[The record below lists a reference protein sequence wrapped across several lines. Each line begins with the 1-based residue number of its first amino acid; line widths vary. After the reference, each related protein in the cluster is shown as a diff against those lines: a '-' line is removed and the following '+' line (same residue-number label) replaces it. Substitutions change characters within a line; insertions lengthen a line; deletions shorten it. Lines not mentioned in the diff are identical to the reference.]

1 MFLMPSPQK
10 TPVSRTPAPRLSVI
24 NPNADRRLSRIALSF
39 GAVVFA
45 LLVLTTFVVPYADY
59 KYHLPMVPKAILNGL
74 SLLVVLV
81 PFYFGIYKLFQA
93 RLEIGRERV
102 QARAWTEAVA
112 ALEPFSAPTQRFLDT
127 SGEAHYLLG
136 QAYAGVGDKVRAEKA
151 RAFVRRKKNSP
162 WAEKLQPGK
171 GPGISRPG
179 AKASANAK
187 VYDTVPDGQEKRPV
201 PPKTK
206 PRRRF

>member
-1 MFLMPSPQK
+1 MPSPQK
-10 TPVSRTPAPRLSVI
+10 TPSPRTYVI
-24 NPNADRRLSRIALSF
+24 NPGADRRLGRIALSY
-39 GAVVFA
+39 GVVVFA
-45 LLVLTTFVVPYADY
+45 LLVLTTFAVPYADY
-59 KYHLPMVPKAILNGL
+59 KYHLPVVPKAILNGL

-102 QARAWTEAVA
+102 QARAWPEAVA
-112 ALEPFSAPTQRFLDT
+112 ALEPFSAPTQRFLDA

-136 QAYAGVGDKVRAEKA
+136 QAYAGAGDKVRAEKA
-151 RAFVRRKKNSP
+151 RAFVRRKKGSP
-162 WAEKLQPGK
+162 WAEKLQPSK
-171 GPGISRPG
+171 GPGLSRT
-179 AKASANAK
+179 ASRANAK
-187 VYDTVPDGQEKRPV
+187 VYDAQEGGQEKRPS

>member
-1 MFLMPSPQK
+1 MPSLPPK
-10 TPVSRTPAPRLSVI
+10 PAPRSFVI
-24 NPNADRRLSRIALSF
+24 NAEADKRLGRIALSF
-39 GAVVFA
+39 GVLVFA
-45 LLVLTTFVVPYADY
+45 LLVLTTFAVPYADY
-59 KYHLPMVPKAILNGL
+59 KYHLPLVPKAILNGL

-102 QARAWTEAVA
+102 QARAWMEAVA
-112 ALEPFSAPTQRFLDT
+112 ALESFSAPMQRFLDP

-136 QAYAGVGDKVRAEKA
+136 QAYAGAGDKVRAEKA
-151 RAFVRRKKNSP
+151 RAFVRRKTGSP

-171 GPGISRPG
+171 GPGISRTT
-179 AKASANAK
+179 AKASAK
-187 VYDTVPDGQEKRPV
+187 VSETTLDGLEKRPA

>member
-1 MFLMPSPQK
+1 M
-10 TPVSRTPAPRLSVI
+10 PAPQNSTTKTSVI
-24 NPNADRRLSRIALSF
+24 NPEADRRLGRIALSF

-45 LLVLTTFVVPYADY
+45 LLILTTFAVPYADTQF
-59 KYHLPMVPKAILNGL
+59 HLPLVPKAILNGL

-81 PFYFGIYKLFQA
+81 PFYFGIYRLFQA
-93 RLEIGRERV
+93 RLEIGRERIL
-102 QARAWTEAVA
+102 ARAWPEAVA
-112 ALEPFSAPTQRFLDT
+112 ALEPFAAPMQRFLDH

-136 QAYAGVGDKVRAEKA
+136 TAYAALGDKARAEKA
-151 RAFVRRKKNSP
+151 RAFVRRKTGSP

-171 GPGISRPG
+171 GPGISR
-179 AKASANAK
+179 ANAASRARI
-187 VYDTVPDGQEKRPV
+187 YDGQEKRPA

>member
-1 MFLMPSPQK
+1 MSSPPQK
-10 TPVSRTPAPRLSVI
+10 PAPRSYVI
-24 NPNADRRLSRIALSF
+24 NAEADKRLGRIALSF
-39 GAVVFA
+39 GVLVFA
-45 LLVLTTFVVPYADY
+45 LLVLTTFAVPYADY
-59 KYHLPMVPKAILNGL
+59 KFRLPLVPKAILNGL

-112 ALEPFSAPTQRFLDT
+112 ALEPFSAPMQRFLDP

-136 QAYAGVGDKVRAEKA
+136 QAYAGAGDKARAEKV
-151 RAFVRRKKNSP
+151 RAFVRRKTGSP

-171 GPGISRPG
+171 GPGISRTT
-179 AKASANAK
+179 AKAK
-187 VYDTVPDGQEKRPV
+187 VYEAVSDGSEKRPT

>member
-1 MFLMPSPQK
+1 MPSPQK
-10 TPVSRTPAPRLSVI
+10 TPAPRTHVI
-24 NPNADRRLSRIALSF
+24 NPDADRRLARIALSF
-39 GAVVFA
+39 GAVVFV
-45 LLVLTTFVVPYADY
+45 LLVLTTFAVPYADA
-59 KYHLPMVPKAILNGL
+59 KYHLPTVPMAILNGL

-112 ALEPFSAPTQRFLDT
+112 ALEPFSAPTQRFLDA

-136 QAYAGVGDKVRAEKA
+136 QAYAGAGDKVRAEKA
-151 RAFVRRKKNSP
+151 RAFVRRKAGSP
-162 WAEKLQPGK
+162 WAEKLQPGR
-171 GPGISRPG
+171 GPGISRTSGKVP
-179 AKASANAK
+179 NAK
-187 VYDTVPDGQEKRPV
+187 IYDAQESGQEKRPA

>member
-1 MFLMPSPQK
+1 MPLPQK
-10 TPVSRTPAPRLSVI
+10 IAAPRTSVI
-24 NPNADRRLSRIALSF
+24 NPDADRRLARIALSY
-39 GAVVFA
+39 GAIVFA
-45 LLVLTTFVVPYADY
+45 LLMLTTFAVPYADY
-59 KYHLPMVPKAILNGL
+59 RYNLPTVPKAILNGL

-112 ALEPFSAPTQRFLDT
+112 ALEPFSAPTQRFLDA

-136 QAYAGVGDKVRAEKA
+136 QAYAGTGDKIRAEKA
-151 RAFVRRKKNSP
+151 RAFVRRKTGSP
-162 WAEKLQPGK
+162 WADKLPSGK
-171 GPGISRPG
+171 GPGISRSS

-187 VYDTVPDGQEKRPV
+187 VYDAPASGPEKRPS

>member
-1 MFLMPSPQK
+1 MPSLPQK
-10 TPVSRTPAPRLSVI
+10 PAPRSFVI
-24 NPNADRRLSRIALSF
+24 NAEADKRLGRIALSF
-39 GAVVFA
+39 GVLVFA
-45 LLVLTTFVVPYADY
+45 LLVLTTFAVPYADY
-59 KYHLPMVPKAILNGL
+59 KYHLPLVPKGILNGL

-102 QARAWTEAVA
+102 QVRAWTEAVA
-112 ALEPFSAPTQRFLDT
+112 ALEPFSAPMQRFLDP

-136 QAYAGVGDKVRAEKA
+136 QAYAGTGDKVRAEKA
-151 RAFVRRKKNSP
+151 RAFVRRKTGSP

-171 GPGISRPG
+171 GPGISRTT
-179 AKASANAK
+179 AKASAK
-187 VYDTVPDGQEKRPV
+187 VSETMLDGLEKRPA

>member
-10 TPVSRTPAPRLSVI
+10 IAVPRTSVI
-24 NPNADRRLSRIALSF
+24 NPDADRRLGRIALSF

-45 LLVLTTFVVPYADY
+45 LLVLTTFAVPYADSQ
-59 KYHLPMVPKAILNGL
+59 YHLPTVPKAILNGL

-112 ALEPFSAPTQRFLDT
+112 ALEPFSAPTQRFLDA
-127 SGEAHYLLG
+127 SGEAHYWLG
-136 QAYAGVGDKVRAEKA
+136 QAYAGLGDKVRAEKA
-151 RAFVRRKKNSP
+151 RAFVRRKSGSP

-171 GPGISRPG
+171 GPGLSRSG
-179 AKASANAK
+179 AKNSSNAK
-187 VYDTVPDGQEKRPV
+187 IYDTQAGGQEKRPA

>member
-1 MFLMPSPQK
+1 M
-10 TPVSRTPAPRLSVI
+10 PAPKNAPPARSSII
-24 NPNADRRLSRIALSF
+24 NPEADRRLGRIALSY

-45 LLVLTTFVVPYADY
+45 LLVLTTFAVPYADY
-59 KYHLPMVPKAILNGL
+59 KYHLPVVPKAILNGL

-102 QARAWTEAVA
+102 AARAWTEAVA
-112 ALEPFSAPTQRFLDT
+112 ALEPFSAPMQRFLDA

-136 QAYAGVGDKVRAEKA
+136 QAYAGAGDKVRAEKA
-151 RAFVRRKKNSP
+151 RAFVRRKKDSP
-162 WAEKLQPGK
+162 WAEKLQPGR
-171 GPGISRPG
+171 GPGISRTKTNAG
-179 AKASANAK
+179 SKSNAK
-187 VYDTVPDGQEKRPV
+187 VYEAGDAGGAGGQEKRP
-201 PPKTK
+201 PAPKTK